1 MGSYLA
7 TFRTAKGEL
16 KSITVNA
23 SDPISARRYLRRR
36 GIKTLDFK
44 NTTQSVETTGV
55 NREKEFIAT
64 FKDDRGVVQTTT
76 IKAEDKTTARRLLRR
91 RGIKPENIQP
101 ATLQKANQT
110 STKQTREP
118 FEEKSPKKNDESSQN
133 RNLFS
138 ADLGKLFK
146 KAPGVKEKAV
156 WASKLSALVDAG
168 VPIVRSLDLM
178 ATQQKLPMFKK
189 ALLHVSFEVNQGV
202 AMGAAMRQI
211 PKVFDQL
218 TIAMIEAGEAGGV
231 LDESLKRLAKLL
243 EDNAKLQ
250 NQIKGA
256 LGYPVAVLVIAILVF
271 LGMTIFLIP
280 TFAGIFEDLG
290 AELPAFTQLLV
301 NFSELLRSPTALYF
315 VGIIILSVWL
325 FLRYYNTHDGRRQVD
340 RLVLKLP
347 LFGELIM
354 MTATAQFCRIFSSL
368 TRAGVPIL
376 MSLEISSDTA
386 GNSIISDAILE
397 SRALVQEGV
406 LLSTALMRQKVLPDM
421 ALNMLSIGEETG
433 EMDKM
438 LSKVADFYEDEVGAM
453 VKALT
458 SMLEPAMIVVV
469 GGIVG
474 SILLAMYLPMFTVFD
489 QIQ

>member
-1 MGSYLA
+1 MASFVASYNGP
-7 TFRTAKGEL
+7 TGQERTL
-16 KSITVNA
+16 
-23 SDPISARRYLRRR
+23 
-36 GIKTLDFK
+36 
-44 NTTQSVETTGV
+44 
-55 NREKEFIAT
+55 
-64 FKDDRGVVQTTT
+64 T
-76 IKAEDKTTARRLLRR
+76 IKAADPTEARKLLRR
-91 RGIKPENIQP
+91 RGIRATALKPAGNKEDAGKGSQEQP
-101 ATLQKANQT
+101 KSGLL
-110 STKQTREP
+110 SMDLSRL
-118 FEEKSPKKNDESSQN
+118 FEKP
-133 RNLFS
+133 
-138 ADLGKLFK
+138 
-146 KAPGVKEKAV
+146 PGVKEKAIF
-156 WASKLSALVDAG
+156 ASKLAALVDAG

-178 ATQQKLPMFKK
+178 ARQQKLPMFKR
-189 ALLHVSFEVNQGV
+189 ALTKVSLDVNEGI
-202 AMGAAMRQI
+202 ALGTALRQW

-218 TIAMIEAGEAGGV
+218 SIAMVEAGEAGGV
-231 LDESLKRLAKLL
+231 LDEALKRLAKLL

-280 TFAGIFEDLG
+280 TFADIFEDLG

-301 NFSELLRSPTALYF
+301 NLSALLRSTTALYLLG
-315 VGIIILSVWL
+315 VILLVVWL
-325 FLRYYNTHDGRRQVD
+325 LARFYSTDKGRRAID
-340 RLVLKLP
+340 RLILKVP
-347 LFGELIM
+347 LFGELIL

-368 TRAGVPIL
+368 SRAGVPIL
-376 MSLEISSDTA
+376 MSMEISSQTA

-397 SRALVQEGV
+397 SRMLVQEGV
-406 LLSTALMRQKVLPDM
+406 LLSTALIRQKVLPDM
-421 ALNMLSIGEETG
+421 ALSMLSIGEETG

-474 SILLAMYLPMFTVFD
+474 SILLAMYLPMFSVFD

>member
-1 MGSYLA
+1 MA
-7 TFRTAKGEL
+7 A
-16 KSITVNA
+16 
-23 SDPISARRYLRRR
+23 
-36 GIKTLDFK
+36 
-44 NTTQSVETTGV
+44 
-55 NREKEFIAT
+55 FIASYAGPT
-64 FKDDRGVVQTTT
+64 GQPRTVT
-76 IKAEDKTTARRLLRR
+76 IKAANLAEAKKLLRR
-91 RGIKPENIQP
+91 RGIRAEEIRPVSPGNTQDGNAVGADTTGLKSIDLN
-101 ATLQKANQT
+101 
-110 STKQTREP
+110 RM
-118 FEEKSPKKNDESSQN
+118 FE
-133 RNLFS
+133 
-138 ADLGKLFK
+138 

-156 WASKLSALVDAG
+156 FASKLAALVDAG

-178 ATQQKLPMFKK
+178 ATQQKLPMFKR
-189 ALLHVSFEVNQGV
+189 ALTKVSLDVNEGI
-202 AMGAAMRQI
+202 ALATALRQW

-218 TIAMIEAGEAGGV
+218 SIAMVEAGEAGGV
-231 LDESLKRLAKLL
+231 LDEALKRLAKLL

-256 LGYPVAVLVIAILVF
+256 LGYPIAVLVIAILVF

-290 AELPAFTQLLV
+290 AELPAFTRLLV
-301 NFSELLRSPTALYF
+301 DLSALLRSSASLYA
-315 VGIIILSVWL
+315 VGVILLAIWML
-325 FLRYYNTHDGRRQVD
+325 NRFYATHNGRRTID
-340 RLVLKLP
+340 RLMLKLP
-347 LFGELIM
+347 LFGELIL

-376 MSLEISSDTA
+376 MSMEISSETA
-386 GNSIISDAILE
+386 GNAIISDAILA
-397 SRALVQEGV
+397 SRGMVQEGV
-406 LLSTALMRQKVLPDM
+406 LLSNALIRQKVLPDM
-421 ALNMLSIGEETG
+421 ALNMLAIGEETG

>member
-1 MGSYLA
+1 MA
-7 TFRTAKGEL
+7 A
-16 KSITVNA
+16 
-23 SDPISARRYLRRR
+23 
-36 GIKTLDFK
+36 
-44 NTTQSVETTGV
+44 
-55 NREKEFIAT
+55 FIASYT
-64 FKDDRGVVQTTT
+64 GPTGQPRTVT
-76 IKAEDKTTARRLLRR
+76 IKAADVGEAKKLLRR
-91 RGIKPENIQP
+91 RGIRADELRPVTPGNTQDG
-101 ATLQKANQT
+101 KADAAAEGGLGSFDLN
-110 STKQTREP
+110 RL
-118 FEEKSPKKNDESSQN
+118 FE
-133 RNLFS
+133 
-138 ADLGKLFK
+138 

-156 WASKLSALVDAG
+156 FASKLAALVDAG

-178 ATQQKLPMFKK
+178 ASQQKLPMFKR
-189 ALLHVSFEVNQGV
+189 ALTKVSLDVNEGI
-202 AMGAAMRQI
+202 ALATSLRKW

-218 TIAMIEAGEAGGV
+218 SIAMVEAGEAGGV
-231 LDESLKRLAKLL
+231 LDEALKRLAKLL

-301 NFSELLRSPTALYF
+301 DLSALLRSSVALYALG
-315 VGIIILSVWL
+315 VILLAMWL
-325 FLRYYNTHDGRRQVD
+325 LGRFYATHKGRRTID

-347 LFGELIM
+347 LFGELIL

-376 MSLEISSDTA
+376 MSMEISSETA
-386 GNSIISDAILE
+386 GNSIISDAILA
-397 SRALVQEGV
+397 SRGMVQEGV
-406 LLSTALMRQKVLPDM
+406 LLSNALIRQKVLPDM
-421 ALNMLSIGEETG
+421 ALNMLAIGEETG

>member
-1 MGSYLA
+1 MA
-7 TFRTAKGEL
+7 A
-16 KSITVNA
+16 
-23 SDPISARRYLRRR
+23 
-36 GIKTLDFK
+36 
-44 NTTQSVETTGV
+44 
-55 NREKEFIAT
+55 FIASYSGPT
-64 FKDDRGVVQTTT
+64 GQPRTVT
-76 IKAEDKTTARRLLRR
+76 IKAADVGEAKKLLRR
-91 RGIKPENIQP
+91 RGIRADELRPVTPGNTQD
-101 ATLQKANQT
+101 AKADAAAEGGLGSFDLN
-110 STKQTREP
+110 RL
-118 FEEKSPKKNDESSQN
+118 FE
-133 RNLFS
+133 
-138 ADLGKLFK
+138 

-156 WASKLSALVDAG
+156 FASKLAALVDAG

-178 ATQQKLPMFKK
+178 ATQQKLPMFKR
-189 ALLHVSFEVNQGV
+189 ALTKVSLDVNEGI
-202 AMGAAMRQI
+202 ALATSLRQW

-218 TIAMIEAGEAGGV
+218 SIAMVEAGEAGGV
-231 LDESLKRLAKLL
+231 LDEALKRLAKLL

-301 NFSELLRSPTALYF
+301 DLSALLRSSVALYALG
-315 VGIIILSVWL
+315 VILLAMWL
-325 FLRYYNTHDGRRQVD
+325 LGRFYATHKGRRAID

-347 LFGELIM
+347 LFGELIL

-376 MSLEISSDTA
+376 MSMEISSETA
-386 GNSIISDAILE
+386 GNSIISDAILA
-397 SRALVQEGV
+397 SRSMVQEGV
-406 LLSTALMRQKVLPDM
+406 LLSNALIRQKVLPDM
-421 ALNMLSIGEETG
+421 ALNMLAIGEETG

-489 QIQ
+489 QIK

>member
-1 MGSYLA
+1 MASFVATYTGS
-7 TFRTAKGEL
+7 TGQPRTL
-16 KSITVNA
+16 TVRA
-23 SDPISARRYLRRR
+23 ADLTEARKQLRRR
-36 GIKTLDFK
+36 GI
-44 NTTQSVETTGV
+44 
-55 NREKEFIAT
+55 RAT
-64 FKDDRGVVQTTT
+64 DVKPNSNDVRG
-76 IKAEDKTTARRLLRR
+76 
-91 RGIKPENIQP
+91 
-101 ATLQKANQT
+101 
-110 STKQTREP
+110 S
-118 FEEKSPKKNDESSQN
+118 KKNDAGGGMS
-133 RNLFS
+133 F
-138 ADLGKLFK
+138 DLGRAFE

-156 WASKLSALVDAG
+156 FASKLAALVDAG

-178 ATQQKLPMFKK
+178 ATQQKLPMFKR
-189 ALLHVSFEVNQGV
+189 ALVRVSLDVNEGV
-202 AMGAAMRQI
+202 ALGAAIRKW

-218 TIAMIEAGEAGGV
+218 SVAMVEAGEAGGV

-301 NFSELLRSPTALYF
+301 DLSKLLRSVVALYF
-315 VGIIILSVWL
+315 VGALLIAVWM
-325 FLRYYNTHDGRRQVD
+325 FSRYYGTHNGRRQVD
-340 RLVLKLP
+340 RVMLKVP
-347 LFGELIM
+347 LFGELIL

-376 MSLEISSDTA
+376 MSLEISSQTA

-406 LLSTALMRQKVLPDM
+406 LLSTALIRQKVLPDM

-438 LSKVADFYEDEVGAM
+438 LSKVADFYEDEVSAM

>member
-1 MGSYLA
+1 MA
-7 TFRTAKGEL
+7 A
-16 KSITVNA
+16 
-23 SDPISARRYLRRR
+23 
-36 GIKTLDFK
+36 
-44 NTTQSVETTGV
+44 
-55 NREKEFIAT
+55 FIASYAGPT
-64 FKDDRGVVQTTT
+64 GQPRTVT
-76 IKAEDKTTARRLLRR
+76 IKAANLAEAKKLLRR
-91 RGIKPENIQP
+91 RGIRAEDLRPVSPGNIQNGK
-101 ATLQKANQT
+101 ADGAGAAGLQSIDLN
-110 STKQTREP
+110 RL
-118 FEEKSPKKNDESSQN
+118 FE
-133 RNLFS
+133 
-138 ADLGKLFK
+138 
-146 KAPGVKEKAV
+146 KAPGMKEKAV
-156 WASKLSALVDAG
+156 FASKLAALVDAG

-178 ATQQKLPMFKK
+178 ATQQKLPMFKR
-189 ALLHVSFEVNQGV
+189 ALTKVSLDVNEGIALATSLHQW
-202 AMGAAMRQI
+202 

-218 TIAMIEAGEAGGV
+218 SIAMVEAGEAGGV
-231 LDESLKRLAKLL
+231 LDEALKRLAKLL

-271 LGMTIFLIP
+271 LSMTIFLIP

-301 NFSELLRSPTALYF
+301 DLSALLRSSVALYALG
-315 VGIIILSVWL
+315 VILLAIWL
-325 FLRYYNTHDGRRQVD
+325 LGRFYAPHKGRRKID

-347 LFGELIM
+347 LFGELILI
-354 MTATAQFCRIFSSL
+354 TATAQFCRIFSSL

-376 MSLEISSDTA
+376 MSMEISSETA
-386 GNSIISDAILE
+386 GNAIISDAILA
-397 SRALVQEGV
+397 SRAMVQEGV
-406 LLSTALMRQKVLPDM
+406 LLSNALIRQKVLPNM
-421 ALNMLSIGEETG
+421 ALNMLAIGEETG

>member
-1 MGSYLA
+1 MASFVATYTGS
-7 TFRTAKGEL
+7 TGQPRTL
-16 KSITVNA
+16 TVRA
-23 SDPISARRYLRRR
+23 ADLIEARKQLRRR
-36 GIKTLDFK
+36 GIRAID
-44 NTTQSVETTGV
+44 V
-55 NREKEFIAT
+55 
-64 FKDDRGVVQTTT
+64 
-76 IKAEDKTTARRLLRR
+76 
-91 RGIKPENIQP
+91 KPN
-101 ATLQKANQT
+101 
-110 STKQTREP
+110 S
-118 FEEKSPKKNDESSQN
+118 NDVPGSGNNDAGGGMS
-133 RNLFS
+133 F
-138 ADLGKLFK
+138 DLGRALE

-156 WASKLSALVDAG
+156 FASKLAALVDAG

-178 ATQQKLPMFKK
+178 ASQQKLPMFKR
-189 ALLHVSFEVNQGV
+189 ALTKVSLDVNEGV
-202 AMGAAMRQI
+202 ALGAAIRKW

-218 TIAMIEAGEAGGV
+218 SVAMVEAGEAGGV

-280 TFAGIFEDLG
+280 TFAGIFKDLG

-301 NFSELLRSPTALYF
+301 DLSTLLRSVVALYI
-315 VGIIILSVWL
+315 VGALLIAIWMFS
-325 FLRYYNTHDGRRQVD
+325 RYYGTHNGRRQVD
-340 RLVLKLP
+340 RLILKVP

-376 MSLEISSDTA
+376 MSLEISSQTA
-386 GNSIISDAILE
+386 GNSIISDAILQ

-406 LLSTALMRQKVLPDM
+406 LLSTALIRQKVLPDM

-438 LSKVADFYEDEVGAM
+438 LSKVADFYEDEVSAM

>member
-1 MGSYLA
+1 MASFVATYTGS
-7 TFRTAKGEL
+7 TGQPRTL
-16 KSITVNA
+16 TVRA
-23 SDPISARRYLRRR
+23 ADLIEARKQLRRR
-36 GIKTLDFK
+36 GIRAID
-44 NTTQSVETTGV
+44 V
-55 NREKEFIAT
+55 
-64 FKDDRGVVQTTT
+64 
-76 IKAEDKTTARRLLRR
+76 
-91 RGIKPENIQP
+91 KPN
-101 ATLQKANQT
+101 
-110 STKQTREP
+110 S
-118 FEEKSPKKNDESSQN
+118 NDVHGSGNNDAGGGMS
-133 RNLFS
+133 F
-138 ADLGKLFK
+138 DLGRALE

-156 WASKLSALVDAG
+156 FASKLAALVDAG

-178 ATQQKLPMFKK
+178 ASQQKLPMFKR
-189 ALLHVSFEVNQGV
+189 ALTKVSLDVNEGV
-202 AMGAAMRQI
+202 ALGAAIRKW

-218 TIAMIEAGEAGGV
+218 SVAMVEAGEAGGV

-280 TFAGIFEDLG
+280 TFAGIFKDLG

-301 NFSELLRSPTALYF
+301 DLSTLLRSVVALYI
-315 VGIIILSVWL
+315 VGALLIAIWMFS
-325 FLRYYNTHDGRRQVD
+325 RYYGTHNGRRQVD
-340 RLVLKLP
+340 RLILKVP

-376 MSLEISSDTA
+376 MSLEISSQTA
-386 GNSIISDAILE
+386 GNSIISDAILQ

-406 LLSTALMRQKVLPDM
+406 LLSTALIRQKVLPDM

-438 LSKVADFYEDEVGAM
+438 LSKVADFYEDEVSAM

>member
-1 MGSYLA
+1 MA
-7 TFRTAKGEL
+7 A
-16 KSITVNA
+16 
-23 SDPISARRYLRRR
+23 
-36 GIKTLDFK
+36 
-44 NTTQSVETTGV
+44 
-55 NREKEFIAT
+55 FIASYSGPT
-64 FKDDRGVVQTTT
+64 GQPRTVT
-76 IKAEDKTTARRLLRR
+76 IKAANLAEAKKLLRR
-91 RGIKPENIQP
+91 RGIRAEDLRPVSPGNSQD
-101 ATLQKANQT
+101 
-110 STKQTREP
+110 TKTDGAEAGGLKSIDLNRM
-118 FEEKSPKKNDESSQN
+118 FE
-133 RNLFS
+133 
-138 ADLGKLFK
+138 

-156 WASKLSALVDAG
+156 FASKLAALVDAG
-168 VPIVRSLDLM
+168 VPIVRRLDLM
-178 ATQQKLPMFKK
+178 ATQQKLPMFKR
-189 ALLHVSFEVNQGV
+189 ALTKVSLDVNEGI
-202 AMGAAMRQI
+202 ALATALRQW

-218 TIAMIEAGEAGGV
+218 SIAMVEAGEAGGV
-231 LDESLKRLAKLL
+231 LDEALKRLAKLL

-256 LGYPVAVLVIAILVF
+256 LGYPIAVLVIAILVF

-290 AELPAFTQLLV
+290 AELPAFTRLLV
-301 NFSELLRSPTALYF
+301 DLSALLRSSASLYAIG
-315 VGIIILSVWL
+315 VILLAIWML
-325 FLRYYNTHDGRRQVD
+325 NRFYATHNGRRTID
-340 RLVLKLP
+340 RLMLKLP
-347 LFGELIM
+347 LFGELIL

-376 MSLEISSDTA
+376 MSMEISSETA
-386 GNSIISDAILE
+386 GNAIISDAILA
-397 SRALVQEGV
+397 SRAMVQEGV
-406 LLSTALMRQKVLPDM
+406 LLSNALIRQKVLPDM
-421 ALNMLSIGEETG
+421 ALNMLAIGEETG

>member
-1 MGSYLA
+1 MA
-7 TFRTAKGEL
+7 A
-16 KSITVNA
+16 
-23 SDPISARRYLRRR
+23 
-36 GIKTLDFK
+36 
-44 NTTQSVETTGV
+44 
-55 NREKEFIAT
+55 FIASYAGPT
-64 FKDDRGVVQTTT
+64 GQPRTVT
-76 IKAEDKTTARRLLRR
+76 IKAANLAEAKKLLRR
-91 RGIKPENIQP
+91 RGIRAEELRPVSPGNTQDGNADGADTAGLKSIDLNR
-101 ATLQKANQT
+101 L
-110 STKQTREP
+110 
-118 FEEKSPKKNDESSQN
+118 FE
-133 RNLFS
+133 
-138 ADLGKLFK
+138 

-156 WASKLSALVDAG
+156 FASKLAALIDAG

-178 ATQQKLPMFKK
+178 ATQQKLPMFKR
-189 ALLHVSFEVNQGV
+189 ALTKVSLDVNEGI
-202 AMGAAMRQI
+202 ALATALRQW

-218 TIAMIEAGEAGGV
+218 SIAMVEAGEAGGV
-231 LDESLKRLAKLL
+231 LDEALKRLAKLL
-243 EDNAKLQ
+243 EDNAKLE

-256 LGYPVAVLVIAILVF
+256 LGYPIAVLVIAILVF

-290 AELPAFTQLLV
+290 AELPAFTRLLV
-301 NFSELLRSPTALYF
+301 DLSALLRSSASLYA
-315 VGIIILSVWL
+315 VGVILLAIWML
-325 FLRYYNTHDGRRQVD
+325 NRFYATHNGRRTID
-340 RLVLKLP
+340 RLMLKLP
-347 LFGELIM
+347 LFGELIL

-376 MSLEISSDTA
+376 MSMEISSETT
-386 GNSIISDAILE
+386 GNAIISDAILA
-397 SRALVQEGV
+397 SRGMVQEGV
-406 LLSTALMRQKVLPDM
+406 LLSNALIRQKVLPDM
-421 ALNMLSIGEETG
+421 ALNMLAIGEETG

>member
-1 MGSYLA
+1 MAKFTASYTSA
-7 TFRTAKGEL
+7 TGQSRSVIIQAKDVQTARKQ
-16 KSITVNA
+16 
-23 SDPISARRYLRRR
+23 LRRR
-36 GIKTLDFK
+36 GIK
-44 NTTQSVETTGV
+44 
-55 NREKEFIAT
+55 AT
-64 FKDDRGVVQTTT
+64 EL
-76 IKAEDKTTARRLLRR
+76 KATE
-91 RGIKPENIQP
+91 
-101 ATLQKANQT
+101 T
-110 STKQTREP
+110 STG
-118 FEEKSPKKNDESSQN
+118 KSSKETSSSGGI
-133 RNLFS
+133 LS
-138 ADLGKLFK
+138 VDLGKLLQK
-146 KAPGVKEKAV
+146 PPGVKDKAV
-156 WASKLSALVDAG
+156 WASKLAALVDAG

-189 ALLHVSFEVNQGV
+189 ALTAVGLEVNQGT
-202 AMGAAMRQI
+202 AMGAAMRQW

-218 TIAMIEAGEAGGV
+218 TVAMVEAGEAGGV

-243 EDNAKLQ
+243 EDNARLQ

-290 AELPAFTQLLV
+290 AELPLFTQLMVDL
-301 NFSELLRSPTALYF
+301 SKLLRSSAALVF
-315 VGIIILSVWL
+315 AGVLLVGIWL
-325 FLRYYNTHDGRRQVD
+325 FSRYYATHKGRRVID
-340 RLVLKLP
+340 RLMLKVP
-347 LFGELIM
+347 LFGDLIM
-354 MTATAQFCRIFSSL
+354 KTATAQFCRIFSSL

-376 MSLEISSDTA
+376 MSLEISSETA

-397 SRALVQEGV
+397 SRGLVQEGV
-406 LLSTALMRQKVLPDM
+406 LLSTALTRQKVLPDM
-421 ALNMLSIGEETG
+421 ALSMLSIGEETG
-433 EMDKM
+433 EMDQM
-438 LSKVADFYEDEVGAM
+438 LSKVADFYEDEVSAS